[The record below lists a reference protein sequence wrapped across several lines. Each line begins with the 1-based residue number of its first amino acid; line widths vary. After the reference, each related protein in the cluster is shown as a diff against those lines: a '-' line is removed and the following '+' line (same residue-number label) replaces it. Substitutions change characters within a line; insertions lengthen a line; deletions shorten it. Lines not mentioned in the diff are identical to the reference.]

1 MIYDPS
7 DARNLVTALGSN
19 VTKSQTIIEDLKS
32 ASSKLLSTIGP
43 GTKMTGAAIEAGRG
57 MFSQLV
63 IPAINKAAEAIDKVS
78 SEKDKLNALI
88 GPAGGELLDEDKL
101 NEQLQEKQQQQSNI
115 NSMISLYRTQGA
127 LHSDDSQLST
137 MYGDFQRQWGSFL
150 GTVEQDIQ
158 DIQDKLKKLHTFNSG
173 ANALFTDS
181 LNDLKVSMSG
191 VLVLN
196 NAKIDKK
203 TGKFAIPSDV
213 LDYASN
219 ALQGATLDSFKE
231 LISKIDSSTP
241 NPGNFV
247 TASSNGVLGWQ
258 GSSYG
263 KAFSSSMSKKAFK
276 AATVGEVGIGEC
288 KTSGLGALGFGLDYL
303 QNRNSGESVGEA
315 FGHTAVTTVVATA
328 GVSAIEV
335 GIGAAATTGIGTSL
349 GAGFAAAAIAS
360 NPIGWA
366 ILGGV
371 VVGGLATYAY
381 NHNLGGMKD
390 SAKTIGKAIDSGLNS
405 IGKFFGGTHKH
416 A

>member
-181 LNDLKVSMSG
+181 LNDLKVSMFWIMRVMPYKG
-191 VLVLN
+191 QHL
-196 NAKIDKK
+196 
-203 TGKFAIPSDV
+203 IP
-213 LDYASN
+213 LKN
-219 ALQGATLDSFKE
+219 
-231 LISKIDSSTP
+231 
-241 NPGNFV
+241 
-247 TASSNGVLGWQ
+247 
-258 GSSYG
+258 
-263 KAFSSSMSKKAFK
+263 
-276 AATVGEVGIGEC
+276 
-288 KTSGLGALGFGLDYL
+288 
-303 QNRNSGESVGEA
+303 
-315 FGHTAVTTVVATA
+315 
-328 GVSAIEV
+328 
-335 GIGAAATTGIGTSL
+335 
-349 GAGFAAAAIAS
+349 
-360 NPIGWA
+360 
-366 ILGGV
+366 
-371 VVGGLATYAY
+371 
-381 NHNLGGMKD
+381 
-390 SAKTIGKAIDSGLNS
+390 
-405 IGKFFGGTHKH
+405 
-416 A
+416 